1 MTRKPPLPIVTLA
14 AALIALPCAVGISAS
29 HAASS
34 GRLGA
39 QRAHTPLYVERG
51 RRTRSSLE
59 EQFRREHPCPSTGKG
74 TGDCP
79 GYVIG
84 YVTPLDQGGEDAP
97 ANMQWLEAAKT
108 KTK

>member
-1 MTRKPPLPIVTLA
+1 MSRAPFPLCGLA
-14 AALIALPCAVGISAS
+14 LVLTAIPWVIGSS
-29 HAASS
+29 KSEAASS
-34 GRLGA
+34 ARITS

-59 EQFRREHPCPSTGKG
+59 DQFQREHPCPSTGKA

-84 YVTPLDQGGEDAP
+84 YLTPLDQGGEDKP
-97 ANMQWLEAAKT
+97 DNMQWLEAAKT